1 MRMLNN
7 YLGVMSEIII
17 GHQGTIDEFIGDA
30 ILAIF
35 GAPVQ
40 REDDADR
47 AVQCALDMQQ
57 AMHDINLDNRRAGL
71 PEISMGIGVNTG
83 AVITGNIGSEKRS
96 KYGVVGHHVN
106 LTARIES
113 QTAGGDILVS
123 QSTLEKLKLPV
134 QLGRRQ
140 QARLKGI
147 NEPVTMHQVL
157 GNLERLS
164 RAE

>member
-1 MRMLNN
+1 M
-7 YLGVMSEIII
+7 
-17 GHQGTIDEFIGDA
+17 
-30 ILAIF
+30 
-35 GAPVQ
+35 Q

-57 AMHDINLDNRRAGL
+57 AMHDINRDNRKAGL

-113 QTAGGDILVS
+113 QTAGGDILIS
-123 QSTLEKLKLPV
+123 QSTLDKLKLPV

-140 QARLKGI
+140 QTQVKGI
-147 NEPVTMHQVL
+147 NEAVTMHQVL
-157 GNLERLS
+157 SNLEKLS
-164 RAE
+164 RAK